1 MTGLRYILITVT
13 LIYLSLSFNVSAQD
27 TRSTLPVGTV
37 NDTQVYLDELSNEFA
52 KSGHKSPELQELKSF
67 LPLFLNYKAKIAL
80 GRDSGLYEDP
90 SILQEYDQYVTEAAY
105 SFLQER
111 VVKPKLFDEF
121 SERSDWELKVFHV
134 LITPNDSTEFSTIDI
149 RLNKAREDIQKGI
162 SLDEVNKRYSS
173 VMRGRKTGGTLP
185 WITAG
190 TTVKAFEDVVFDLR
204 VGEVSEIFRTQ
215 FGFHIAVVLE
225 KRDKNP
231 ARLVNHVYTQRKP
244 DSSFVEKINKAY
256 RALADSGRSWD
267 EVVLNYS
274 EDPASVSREGNIGW
288 IDYTINLPE
297 EFLNK
302 VMTLPAPTPYTEPI
316 ETQFGYHIF
325 KIDSIRKFDHLDD
338 RNEFLRSRFENINYD
353 FEDKNFILEQANKRY
368 PDQTFTEHNVAEV
381 TISLFPEFKE
391 IARSYLNGLVIFKI
405 NEDHIWSANK
415 EDSLAVQDIY
425 QTNKDLYRIEER
437 PFYYQFLAND
447 TSLIEQ
453 VITYV
458 QSGNPPSSVKSE
470 FQGVE
475 VSMDSSTVYENIP
488 EFDLKSQKPETFSE
502 ITPLNDRFTTVWLD
516 KHLESRHM
524 TYNEAFGQIFN
535 SYLPQKEQRFINDL
549 RDRYNVAENYPN
561 LEQAYKSYTFS
572 HEN

>member
-1 MTGLRYILITVT
+1 MTGLRYILITVS
-13 LIYLSLSFNVSAQD
+13 LIYFSLSLNVSAQS

-105 SFLQER
+105 SFLQDR

-162 SLDEVNKRYSS
+162 SLDEVNNRYSS

-215 FGFHIAVVLE
+215 FGFHIAVVLD

-325 KIDSIRKFDHLDD
+325 KIDSIRTFDHLDD

>member
-1 MTGLRYILITVT
+1 MTGLRYILITVS
-13 LIYLSLSFNVSAQD
+13 LIYFSLSLNVSAQS

-52 KSGHKSPELQELKSF
+52 KSGHKTPELQELKSF

-105 SFLQER
+105 SFLQDR

-134 LITPNDSTEFSTIDI
+134 LITPSDSTELSTIDI
-149 RLNKAREDIQKGI
+149 RLNKAREDILNGI
-162 SLDEVNKRYSS
+162 PLEEVNNRYSS

-215 FGFHIAVVLE
+215 FGFHIAVVLD

-244 DSSFVEKINKAY
+244 DSSFVEKINRAY

-325 KIDSIRKFDHLDD
+325 KIDSIRTFDHLDD
-338 RNEFLRSRFENINYD
+338 RNEFLRSRFENISYD